1 MITFN
6 DAGDGSLQVER
17 RGSRRHDAMT
27 RVDVITLSRLEA
39 GCPHLHQQADLSV
52 TDLNRSGSVIVE
64 EKHACWKNQC

>member
-1 MITFN
+1 
-6 DAGDGSLQVER
+6 
-17 RGSRRHDAMT
+17 MT